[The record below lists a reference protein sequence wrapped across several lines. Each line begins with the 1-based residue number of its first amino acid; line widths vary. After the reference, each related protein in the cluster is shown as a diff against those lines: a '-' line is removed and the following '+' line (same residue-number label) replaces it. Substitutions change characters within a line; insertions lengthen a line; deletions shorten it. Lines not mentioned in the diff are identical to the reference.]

1 VLRDGRPC
9 HVRPIRPDDSARL
22 VEFHQRLSAETIYF
36 RFFAPYP
43 ELSDRD
49 VTRFVNVD
57 YTDRVALV
65 ATEGGELI
73 AVARFDKLSP
83 RDAEVA
89 FVVRDDH
96 QGRGLGA
103 VLLEHLA
110 AAAWETGLRRFV
122 AEVLPNNRRMLATFR
137 EAGYVVSQRM
147 EDGVFHLTFDLEP
160 TDAILDVRAA
170 REHRSEARSVERL
183 LNPVGVA
190 VIGASRTPGRIGH
203 ELLRH
208 LRDYGSQGPL
218 YAIHPEADSILGIPA
233 YRHITDI
240 PQPVDLAAV
249 AVPADAVLPVVAECA
264 AAGVSGLV
272 VVSSGFADTATDEG
286 RARHAGGRP
295 QLPGDHQHRPA
306 REPEREPVTPG
317 PGPRPGGPVLPVG
330 RTRGDRPGDRG
341 APGPGPEQLRLGGQS
356 RRRVGQ

>member
-1 VLRDGRPC
+1 MVLRDGRTC
-9 HVRPIRPDDSARL
+9 HLRPIHADDDVRLAR
-22 VEFHQRLSAETIYF
+22 FHSQLSAETIYF

-49 VTRFVNVD
+49 ISRFVNVD
-57 YTDRVALV
+57 FHDRVALV

-73 AVARFDKLSP
+73 AVARFDRLIP

-96 QGRGLGA
+96 QSRGLGA

-110 AAAWETGLRRFV
+110 AAAWEVGLRRFV

-137 EAGYVVSQRM
+137 EAGYVISQRM

-160 TDAILDVRAA
+160 TEKVLSVRAA

-190 VIGASRTPGRIGH
+190 VIGASRTPGRVGH

-208 LRDYGSQGPL
+208 LRDYGSEGPL
-218 YAIHPEADSILGIPA
+218 YAIHPEAESILGVPA
-233 YRHITDI
+233 YPHITDI
-240 PQPVDLAAV
+240 PEPVELAAV
-249 AVPADAVLPVVAECA
+249 AVPAESVLPVVAECA

-272 VVSSGFADTATDEG
+272 VVSSGFADTSTDEG
-286 RARHAGGRP
+286 RARQRGSCGRP
-295 QLPGDHQHRPA
+295 G
-306 REPEREPVTPG
+306 
-317 PGPRPGGPVLPVG
+317 RPGCVWSGPTAWGSSTPI
-330 RTRGDRPGDRG
+330 RGPT
-341 APGPGPEQLRLGGQS
+341 
-356 RRRVGQ
+356 